1 MKTFLGIIFGGI
13 VSALAGVG
21 AHFLIERLNREKV
34 RREKFQTA
42 LTELEKELHRLIA
55 RIDSGGVES
64 WGRKLLERKWKAVQ
78 QYLTKEAEFQVS
90 SEAQNAI
97 GSLGDAPQHSKTQ
110 LQHFL
115 NGVTGLI
122 NTADKVY
129 DAGSKGR
136 KKEK

>member
-1 MKTFLGIIFGGI
+1 MRTFFSIVFGGI

-21 AHFLIERLNREKV
+21 SYFLIERLNRSKV

-42 LTELEKELHRLIA
+42 LIDLENELHRLLA

-64 WGRKLLERKWKAVQ
+64 WSRKLLERKWKTVQ
-78 QYLTKEAEFQVS
+78 QYLTKTAAFQVS

-129 DAGSKGR
+129 DAGSKDW
-136 KKEK
+136 KKKK